1 LVAIHHHP
9 PNTTIPNPLCNL
21 FDCPDLPLVFGYD
34 FKDNQFE
41 KLRMKYMKKTNIDRY
56 EITED
61 NIVAIDV
68 SVPSIEHLYDRF
80 DKTAPYHRKELN
92 QKFVDYLTNCVQE
105 IGKHPFVVR
114 ISLEKMPDETLIDR
128 VNNSINNYYIYLKG
142 VEIRLMKRMFR
153 RSIILFVIG
162 FILLVLAILVSRSL
176 SSDHGVIAEV
186 FAQGL
191 TIAAWVSLWESI
203 ANIFLEWY
211 PHKENIRLYNRII
224 ESKTIL
230 CPLV

>member
-1 LVAIHHHP
+1 
-9 PNTTIPNPLCNL
+9 
-21 FDCPDLPLVFGYD
+21 
-34 FKDNQFE
+34 
-41 KLRMKYMKKTNIDRY
+41 MKKTAIDRY
-56 EITED
+56 EIIENDT
-61 NIVAIDV
+61 VAIDV
-68 SVPSIEHLYDRF
+68 SVKSFEDLYDKF
-80 DKTAPYHRKELN
+80 DKTAPYHSKELD
-92 QKFVDYLTNCVQE
+92 QKFVDYLTDCVQE

-114 ISLEKMPDETLIDR
+114 ISLEKMPDETLMDR

-142 VEIRLMKRMFR
+142 IEVRLMKQMFR
-153 RSIILFVIG
+153 RSIILFAIG
-162 FILLVLAILVSRSL
+162 FVFLVLAILVNRSL
-176 SSDHGVIAEV
+176 PSDHGVIAEV

-230 CPLV
+230 RPLA